1 MPIKLL
7 IRETIP
13 SQSFRIDSIDKFS
26 FGISIKI
33 VPDYRFNPL
42 CGKCCKPGRYRCNF

>member
-13 SQSFRIDSIDKFS
+13 LQGFRVDSVDRFS
-26 FGISIKI
+26 FGISINI
-33 VPDYRFNPL
+33 VL
-42 CGKCCKPGRYRCNF
+42 HQGKE